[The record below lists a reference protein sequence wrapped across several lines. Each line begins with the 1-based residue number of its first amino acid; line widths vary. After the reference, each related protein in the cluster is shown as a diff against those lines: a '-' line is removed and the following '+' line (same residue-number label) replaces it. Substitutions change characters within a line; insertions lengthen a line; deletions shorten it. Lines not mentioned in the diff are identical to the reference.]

1 MKKIIKTLFI
11 LAISTQFVIAQNDDT
26 KKADQHFNRLEFVDA
41 IKDYEK
47 LIKKNKADAYVYKQ
61 LAIANSNIS
70 NAEQSAYYYGLYLK
84 NAQEVTAEDY
94 FKYAQMLTSS
104 GKTDEAKKA
113 LNKFSEL
120 ASDDSRA
127 MAFMANPNYAEDL
140 TMMTPKYEATI
151 LDINSDLSDFG
162 GFESD
167 SYLYFVSSRNKSN
180 RTYGWNMQP
189 TTEIYRAE
197 NVAGTFKNEEAVKG
211 DVNTKFNEGT
221 VAITKDGSTM
231 YFTRNDVLDK
241 KYNTSSEGISQLRIY
256 SAQFVNNK
264 WVNVKPLPFTSSEYS
279 VSHPA
284 LSPDD
289 STLYFSSNMEGGYGE
304 SDIYMVSINDDYG
317 TYGKPVN
324 LGPTVNTEG
333 KENFPFV
340 DSDGKLFFSSDGH
353 LGLGGLD
360 VFYTTNESGSYSNP
374 VNLGEPVN
382 SNMDDFAFSYF
393 NNVDRGYVS
402 SNRGGDATDDNI
414 YQLKLLVPLEET
426 NLVVNVVN
434 QDTGK
439 PLSNVEVLVYDDEDN
454 QIGKLKTDAEGKSEI
469 VVLSNMEY
477 DMQGNLSDYESSS
490 ETFTAVGDRMMIN
503 LSLKPI
509 EVLIVEREV
518 TFSNVVFDYDKDS
531 IKADAAFEL
540 DKVVETLKKY
550 DDLVIRIE
558 SYTDSRG
565 SESYNQKL
573 SEARAQSTLQYLVD
587 KGIDKSRLSAVGMGE
602 KNPIN
607 DCGNDCTEE
616 QHRENRR
623 SKFIIVE

>member
-47 LIKKNKADAYVYKQ
+47 LVKRNKADAYVYKQ

-70 NAEQSAYYYGLYLK
+70 NAQQSAYYYGLYLK
-84 NAQEVTAEDY
+84 NGQDVTAEDY
-94 FKYAQMLTSS
+94 FNYSQMLTSS
-104 GKTDEAKKA
+104 GKVDKAKEAMSRFA
-113 LNKFSEL
+113 EL
-120 ASDDSRA
+120 APDDSRA
-127 MAFMANPNYAEDL
+127 KTFMANPNYAEDL
-140 TMMTPKYEATI
+140 KGMAPRYEANI
-151 LDINSDLSDFG
+151 LDINSELSDFG

-197 NVAGTFKNEEAVKG
+197 NVGGTYKNEEAVKG
-211 DVNTKFNEGT
+211 DINTKFNEGT
-221 VAITKDGSTM
+221 IAITKDGNTM
-231 YFTRNDVLDK
+231 YFSRNDVLDK
-241 KYNTSSEGISQLRIY
+241 KYNVSSEGISQLRIY

-284 LSPDD
+284 LSPDG

-304 SDIYMVSINDDYG
+304 SDIYMVTINDEYG
-317 TYGKPVN
+317 TFGSPVN

-382 SNMDDFAFSYF
+382 SSMDDFAFSYF

-414 YQLKLLVPLEET
+414 YQLKMLVPLEET
-426 NLVVNVVN
+426 NLMVNIVN
-434 QDTGK
+434 ADTGM

-454 QIGKLKTDAEGKSEI
+454 QIGTLKTDAEGKSEI
-469 VVLSNMEY
+469 MVLSNMEY
-477 DMQGNLSDYESSS
+477 DLQGNLSDYESNSK
-490 ETFTAVGDRMMIN
+490 TITAVGDQMMVN
-503 LSLKPI
+503 LSLKPV

-531 IKADAAFEL
+531 IKAEAAFEL

-565 SESYNQKL
+565 TESYNLKL

-587 KGIDKSRLSAVGMGE
+587 KGIDRSRLSAVGMGE

-607 DCGNDCTEE
+607 DCGDNCTEE